1 MSQTVIITIAA
12 AGTDT
17 GPFNLFS
24 DADAYVTA
32 FATGIAKSA
41 LLAGYTSTVVP
52 DAATIV
58 RVKSNS
64 VGCTNYV
71 DMEITSITTYC
82 ESIGAGAGCFNWDFT
97 AGSEGAIVQWTD
109 CDGNN
114 QSRVLTDGESGNAC
128 LCDGYEPTVLEG
140 SLPIKSQVGQCSPP
154 PEEYQIDNSATGTSG
169 DACTS
174 STTTSIVWAESGNTV
189 PMVGLILYTTTN
201 PLANPFVGSVGWRKL
216 TGPLGT
222 YAVEINTSGEIT
234 NYVTC

>member
-1 MSQTVIITIAA
+1 MSQTIKITIAA

-32 FATGIAKSA
+32 FATGIAKSS

-71 DMEITSITTYC
+71 DMEITSAPSCTCRQGIITDNNAFSYTDC
-82 ESIGAGAGCFNWDFT
+82 SGVFFSGGAEL
-97 AGSEGAIVQWTD
+97 GSEVCVNIDLPYSANI
-109 CDGNN
+109 GN
-114 QSRVLTDGESGNAC
+114 LTTSVICNC
-128 LCDGYEPTVLEG
+128 N
-140 SLPIKSQVGQCSPP
+140 S

-201 PLANPFVGSVGWRKL
+201 PLANPFVGSIGWRKL

-222 YAVEINTSGEIT
+222 YAVEIDTNGEIT